1 MASTKGIEYD
11 ERMQWCE
18 TNSPLRVAWGN
29 HFEGRQDYEW
39 TVPPGF
45 KWAGDP
51 GVLEATIKAAD
62 AAQRTDDDTMRH
74 SIYMKMNW
82 QDTSVIVYHAK
93 NWNIPCFMDREGQWY
108 ISGYQL
114 HAAGIF
120 DDGGG
125 VAVSLSPRQRR
136 ELFGTA
142 AVTELDHICGTF
154 GGYSI
159 FLSTMLQRNLRSGIS
174 DDPAENA
181 ILLSRLARWRRQVVD
196 ELATFGIE
204 SPSPVCHLVAPDLES
219 IPEEHRKFAL
229 LQIKQNSEILMEAGA
244 IVEWLN
250 LKDAPAEVQL
260 YAAELAESIKGGRT
274 EP

>member
-1 MASTKGIEYD
+1 
-11 ERMQWCE
+11 
-18 TNSPLRVAWGN
+18 
-29 HFEGRQDYEW
+29 
-39 TVPPGF
+39 
-45 KWAGDP
+45 
-51 GVLEATIKAAD
+51 
-62 AAQRTDDDTMRH
+62 
-74 SIYMKMNW
+74 
-82 QDTSVIVYHAK
+82 
-93 NWNIPCFMDREGQWY
+93 
-108 ISGYQL
+108 
-114 HAAGIF
+114 
-120 DDGGG
+120 
-125 VAVSLSPRQRR
+125 
-136 ELFGTA
+136 
-142 AVTELDHICGTF
+142 
-154 GGYSI
+154 
-159 FLSTMLQRNLRSGIS
+159 MLQRNLRSGIS